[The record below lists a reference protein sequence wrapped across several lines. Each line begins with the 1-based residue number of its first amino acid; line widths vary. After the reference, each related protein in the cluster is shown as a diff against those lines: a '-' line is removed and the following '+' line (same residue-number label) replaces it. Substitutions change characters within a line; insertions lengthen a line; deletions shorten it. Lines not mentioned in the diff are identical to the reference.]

1 MYLANK
7 YTTSICNTYPE
18 RSIGSRGMVLKV
30 AYQVRD
36 VAHALDTGRIA
47 ALTAERFVV
56 NGWCNG

>member
-7 YTTSICNTYPE
+7 YTTSICNTDPE

-36 VAHALDTGRIA
+36 VSHALHTGRIA
-47 ALTAERFVV
+47 ALSEEHFVV
-56 NGWCNG
+56 NGWHNE